1 MKKVLSTILALLI
14 MTVLSFINVVVEF
27 ISAFLFLKM
36 ESKFINA
43 ILALAIGESI
53 ATCAAQLQMLIVM
66 PICRLVQGNR
76 IGSYIV
82 GVYNILLTVVF
93 TVLVWITL
101 PLTAWMIVVLTLC
114 TLHLIFFMVMTTHE
128 FFVTDKQ

>member
-27 ISAFLFLKM
+27 ISAFLFVKM
-36 ESKFINA
+36 GSKFINA

-53 ATCAAQLQMLIVM
+53 ATCAAQFQMLLAY
-66 PICRLVQGNR
+66 PICRLVQDNR

-82 GVYNILLTVVF
+82 GIYSILLTIIF
-93 TVLVWITL
+93 TVLVWMIL

-114 TLHLIFFMVMTTHE
+114 TLHLIIFMAFTTHE
-128 FFVTDKQ
+128 FFVTDK

>member
-1 MKKVLSTILALLI
+1 MKKVLSTILALLL

-36 ESKFINA
+36 GSKFINA
-43 ILALAIGESI
+43 ILALVIGESI
-53 ATCAAQLQMLIVM
+53 ATFAAQFQTMLAY
-66 PICRLVQGNR
+66 PICRLVQYNR

-82 GVYNILLTVVF
+82 GIYNILLTIVF

-128 FFVTDKQ
+128 FFVTDK

>member
-36 ESKFINA
+36 GSKFINA
-43 ILALAIGESI
+43 ILALVIGGGI

-82 GVYNILLTVVF
+82 GIYNILLTIVF
-93 TVLVWITL
+93 TVLVWMTL

-128 FFVTDKQ
+128 FFVTDK